1 MWLRGDRRGP
11 IPLYIPRNQEFR
23 APKLLPPDAPLG
35 CFKCRFFVCMPW
47 PVFMYLRLGLAS
59 GRPVGWPIVQVSLR
73 IPRHQGLWNRQTSA
87 VGWIRDGLLY
97 WQGKKKK
104 TIKGRHSSSVFPA
117 FSSSFLHHAGTFRL
131 DLLLFIRFSPLGP
144 VPLFF
149 LFIHTPYLLAC
160 GTAEEHNIPFLVKAF
175 ASLRSNRIVRVLP
188 AELYLRGETYRI
200 VVLAI
205 VAIDMCRSVLLV
217 LLVLLMLLGP

>member
-104 TIKGRHSSSVFPA
+104 LLKAVTPPLS
-117 FSSSFLHHAGTFRL
+117 FRL
-131 DLLLFIRFSPLGP
+131 SLLLFFITLERFDSIYSCSLDS
-144 VPLFF
+144 
-149 LFIHTPYLLAC
+149 LL
-160 GTAEEHNIPFLVKAF
+160 
-175 ASLRSNRIVRVLP
+175 
-188 AELYLRGETYRI
+188 
-200 VVLAI
+200 
-205 VAIDMCRSVLLV
+205 
-217 LLVLLMLLGP
+217 